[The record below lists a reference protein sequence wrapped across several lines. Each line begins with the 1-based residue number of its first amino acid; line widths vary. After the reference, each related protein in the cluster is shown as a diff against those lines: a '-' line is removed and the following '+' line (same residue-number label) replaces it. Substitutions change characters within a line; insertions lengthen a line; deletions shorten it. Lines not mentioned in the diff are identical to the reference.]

1 MIKFSRLEGASAMD
15 FLAGLKDI
23 NYRVKA
29 SAGDNKIWA
38 SGGDDR
44 ISAGEGF
51 DRDRASGGKV
61 GMPS

>member
-1 MIKFSRLEGASAMD
+1 MD
-15 FLAGLKDI
+15 FLTGLKDI
-23 NYRVKA
+23 NYRVRV

-38 SGGDDR
+38 SGRDDR

-61 GMPS
+61 GIPS